1 MSAHAEVMDLVAQM
15 KSAEQPF
22 VLATVVRT
30 VSVTA
35 AKAGAK
41 AIIRPDGTIVAG
53 WIGGGCAR
61 GAVLKAAREALL
73 DGEPRMVSVQPENL
87 LAELGVKPGDN
98 REGIRF
104 ASNMCPSK
112 GTMDIFVEP
121 VLPHPS
127 LVIFGASPVA
137 MSLAAQARQLGYH
150 VTLAAPAADIAAE
163 PDAHVIVDGFAPR
176 YLNEARRFVVVSTQ
190 GKGDEAALRAA
201 LAIKAEYHA
210 FVGSRRKMAAL
221 REKLVAGGIAREAID
236 RVKAPAGLDLGAI
249 TPEEIAMSILAE
261 ITVERR
267 RGQRAANPVPANKD
281 STMQMN
287 DSQRIPAPKEKVWA
301 ALNDPEIL
309 KQCIPG
315 CQSLDMSSADRDDR
329 DRRVQGRAGEGDL
342 RRQGDAV
349 RSRSAE
355 QLSDFGR
362 GLRRRCRLCKRRRAV
377 RLEAEGPDVTV
388 LHYDVDAQIGGKLAQ
403 LGSRLIDSTAKKLAG
418 EFFASFGQVV
428 GGTAAAPAEAAPKGW
443 LGKLTGAV

>member
-1 MSAHAEVMDLVAQM
+1 MTAHVEVMDLVAQM
-15 KSAEQPF
+15 KAAEQAF

-61 GAVLKAAREALL
+61 GAVLKAAREALA
-73 DGEPRMVSVQPENL
+73 DGEPRMVSVQPDDV
-87 LAELGVKPGDN
+87 LAELGVKPGEN
-98 REGIRF
+98 RDGVRF

-127 LVIFGASPVA
+127 LLVFGASPVA

-150 VTLAAPAADIAAE
+150 VTLAAPAGDLTVV
-163 PDAHVIVDGFAPR
+163 PDADTLVDGFALGE
-176 YLNEARRFVVVSTQ
+176 LNQARRFIVVSTQ

-201 LAIKAEYHA
+201 VATGAEYHA

-221 REKLVAGGIAREAID
+221 REKLVAAGVAPDALD

-267 RGQRAANPVPANKD
+267 RGQRV
-281 STMQMN
+281 SHV
-287 DSQRIPAPKEKVWA
+287 SQ
-301 ALNDPEIL
+301 
-309 KQCIPG
+309 
-315 CQSLDMSSADRDDR
+315 
-329 DRRVQGRAGEGDL
+329 
-342 RRQGDAV
+342 
-349 RSRSAE
+349 
-355 QLSDFGR
+355 
-362 GLRRRCRLCKRRRAV
+362 
-377 RLEAEGPDVTV
+377 
-388 LHYDVDAQIGGKLAQ
+388 
-403 LGSRLIDSTAKKLAG
+403 GS
-418 EFFASFGQVV
+418 
-428 GGTAAAPAEAAPKGW
+428 
-443 LGKLTGAV
+443 